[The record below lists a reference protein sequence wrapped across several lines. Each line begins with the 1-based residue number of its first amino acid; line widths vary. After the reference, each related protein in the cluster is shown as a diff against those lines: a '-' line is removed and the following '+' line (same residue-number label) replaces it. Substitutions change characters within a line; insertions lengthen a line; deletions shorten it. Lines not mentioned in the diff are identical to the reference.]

1 MTVANHLVTIASKT
15 RICDYY
21 SLDLSGSSS
30 SSSSLLG
37 FTNKPTLARG
47 MIIYI

>member
-30 SSSSLLG
+30 SSSLLG

>member
-1 MTVANHLVTIASKT
+1 LLPKT

-21 SLDLSGSSS
+21 FLDLSASSSSS